1 MQRLLFDKLD
11 QWKNAKK
18 RKPLIIQGARQVGKT
33 WVMREYGKKA
43 FKNVLYINF
52 EQSERLKTLFVEDY
66 NIERIITILQVETGI
81 NVDKKNTLL
90 IFDEIQEAEKGLTA
104 LKYFYETAPEY
115 YVMAAGSLLGVA
127 MQKKHTFPVGK
138 VDFLQLYPLSF
149 TEFLLNLG
157 EKKLLENLQNKD
169 WENVNVFH
177 DKYTYYLRM
186 YYYIGGMPEA
196 VAHYITNKDLIAVRQ
211 IQKNILLGYENDFAK
226 YAPSAIVPR
235 IRLLWKN
242 IIGQLS
248 KENKKFIYGQLKTG
262 ARAKDF
268 ELAINWLA
276 DAGLLNKVVLINKP
290 TLPLSAYT
298 DFDVFKL
305 FGLDVGLL
313 GAVAELDPKILLD
326 KNNIMTEFKGAL
338 TEQFICQQLRC
349 NGFDNLYYWCAERG
363 TAEIDFVVQYQN
375 KAIPIEA
382 KAEENLQAKS
392 LKVYA
397 EKYKPEFVLRSS
409 ISKHKTTGNLINVP
423 LYGIAQFFT
432 D

>member
-1 MQRLLFDKLD
+1 MCPHECPGLTETYGQEFRELYTGYESEGRF
-11 QWKNAKK
+11 KK
-18 RKPLIIQGARQVGKT
+18 VIKARDVWNK
-33 WVMREYGKKA
+33 
-43 FKNVLYINF
+43 
-52 EQSERLKTLFVEDY
+52 
-66 NIERIITILQVETGI
+66 ILESQIETGTPYILYKDSI
-81 NVDKKNTLL
+81 NEKSNQSNIGIVRSSNLCA
-90 IFDEIQEAEKGLTA
+90 EIVEAT
-104 LKYFYETAPEY
+104 
-115 YVMAAGSLLGVA
+115 GVTKV
-127 MQKKHTFPVGK
+127 QK
-138 VDFLQLYPLSF
+138 
-149 TEFLLNLG
+149 EI
-157 EKKLLENLQNKD
+157 LQNKD
-169 WENVNVFH
+169 WGNINVFH
-177 DKYTYYLRM
+177 DKYTYYLRI

-276 DAGLLNKVVLINKP
+276 DAGLLNKVLLINKP
-290 TLPLSAYT
+290 ILPLSAYT

-397 EKYKPEFVLRSS
+397 EKYKPEIVLRSS

>member
-1 MQRLLFDKLD
+1 MF
-11 QWKNAKK
+11 
-18 RKPLIIQGARQVGKT
+18 
-33 WVMREYGKKA
+33 
-43 FKNVLYINF
+43 
-52 EQSERLKTLFVEDY
+52 
-66 NIERIITILQVETGI
+66 
-81 NVDKKNTLL
+81 
-90 IFDEIQEAEKGLTA
+90 
-104 LKYFYETAPEY
+104 
-115 YVMAAGSLLGVA
+115 
-127 MQKKHTFPVGK
+127 
-138 VDFLQLYPLSF
+138 
-149 TEFLLNLG
+149 
-157 EKKLLENLQNKD
+157 
-169 WENVNVFH
+169 
-177 DKYTYYLRM
+177 
-186 YYYIGGMPEA
+186 
-196 VAHYITNKDLIAVRQ
+196 AVRQ
-211 IQKNILLGYENDFAK
+211 LQKNILLGYENDFAK
-226 YAPSAIVPR
+226 YAPSSIAPR

-248 KENKKFIYGQLKTG
+248 KENKKFFYGQLKTG

-338 TEQFICQQLRC
+338 TEQFVCQQLRC
-349 NGFDNLYYWCAERG
+349 NGFDNLYYWCAERA

-375 KAIPIEA
+375 KAIPIEV

-397 EKYKPEFVLRSS
+397 EKYKPEIVLRSS
-409 ISKHKTTGNLINVP
+409 ISKYKTTGNLINVP
-423 LYGIAQFFT
+423 LYGIAQFFV